1 MSNPAKP
8 RVALLSLWVA
18 SWTLW
23 SGMPHTFG
31 GPGDG
36 GPSLRFLAVAL

>member
-1 MSNPAKP
+1 MSNPAEP
-8 RVALLSLWVA
+8 GVALLGLWVA

-23 SGMPHTFG
+23 SEMPHTFG

-36 GPSLRFLAVAL
+36 GPSPRFLAVAL

>member
-1 MSNPAKP
+1 MSNPAEP
-8 RVALLSLWVA
+8 RVAFLGLWVA

-23 SGMPHTFG
+23 SEVPHTFG

-36 GPSLRFLAVAL
+36 GPTLCFLVVTL